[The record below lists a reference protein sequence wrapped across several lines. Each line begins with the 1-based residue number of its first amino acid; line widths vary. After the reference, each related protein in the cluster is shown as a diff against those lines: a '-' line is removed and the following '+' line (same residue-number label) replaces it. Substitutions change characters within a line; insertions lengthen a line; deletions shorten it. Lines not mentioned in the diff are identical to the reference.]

1 MQISLETTVGRTT
14 SIFFLAVFFAASSH
28 AADAPLQQLE
38 SGLNDLVY
46 RLSRSVVSVEATRAI
61 SNPLQGSSNQMVQT
75 GFSTGLICDSAGHI
89 LVSSNAVIGYD
100 RIQVT
105 GEERSVPAEV
115 VAVDYRNDL
124 AILRPNLPVGA
135 PVTFSD
141 PTGCAGQMVL
151 SLANAYGLRA
161 FPSIGFCAGSR
172 PDGLLQFSVPVSS
185 SSVGGGIFDLSGR
198 LVGVIVGD
206 VGDPGPAATALQ
218 SYKIPTIMNYLLTHG
233 SRQAGFIGVASRA
246 IAIDPPMEITNH
258 SLTMPAEFR
267 VPAVLD
273 RAVMIVVVLPGSP
286 ASRAGVMPG
295 DLVLGLN
302 GRTVRNSTDLAAVVT
317 QLEPGT
323 IVPLQLARHG
333 AVYTTQ
339 VTIGQRPIN
348 QAVGRA
354 PRSAPRDRTTD
365 SLFQVLAR
373 LKEEMS
379 RLERRLQLID

>member
-1 MQISLETTVGRTT
+1 MCNSLETTVGRTI
-14 SIFFLAVFFAASSH
+14 SIFFLTVFFAASGR

-38 SGLNDLVY
+38 SGLNDLIY

-61 SNPLQGSSNQMVQT
+61 SNPLAGSSNQMVQT
-75 GFSTGLICDSAGHI
+75 SFSTGLICDSAGHI
-89 LVSSNAVIGYD
+89 LASSNAVIGYD
-100 RIQVT
+100 RIQVN

-124 AILRPNLPVGA
+124 AILRPNVPVGA

-185 SSVGGGIFDLSGR
+185 SSAGGGIFDLSGR

-218 SYKIPTIMNYLLTHG
+218 SYKIPAIVDYLLIHG

-246 IAIDPPMEITNH
+246 IAIDPPMEITSH
-258 SLTMPAEFR
+258 SLTMP
-267 VPAVLD
+267 VDVHIPTVLD
-273 RAVMIVVVLPGSP
+273 RAVMIVLVLSGSP

-302 GRTVRNSTDLAAVVT
+302 GRAVHNSTDLAAVVT

-333 AVYTTQ
+333 ALYTTQ
-339 VTIGQRPIN
+339 VTIGQRPTN
-348 QAVGRA
+348 QAVDRA

-365 SLFQVLAR
+365 SLFQALAR

-379 RLERRLQLID
+379 RVERRLQSID

>member
-1 MQISLETTVGRTT
+1 MCNSLETTVGRMI
-14 SIFFLAVFFAASSH
+14 SIFFLAVFFAATSQ

-61 SNPLQGSSNQMVQT
+61 SIPTQGSSSQMIQT
-75 GFSTGLICDSAGHI
+75 SFSTGLICDSAGHI
-89 LVSSNAVIGYD
+89 LVSSNTVIGCD
-100 RIQVT
+100 RILVT

-124 AILRPNLPVGA
+124 AILRPNMPVGA

-172 PDGLLQFSVPVSS
+172 PDGLLQFSIPVSS

-206 VGDPGPAATALQ
+206 VGEPGPAATALQ
-218 SYKIPTIMNYLLTHG
+218 SYKIPAIVNYLLAYG

-246 IAIDPPMEITNH
+246 IAIDPPMELTSH
-258 SLTMPAEFR
+258 SLTVPAEFR
-267 VPAVLD
+267 VPALLD

-295 DLVLGLN
+295 DLVLELN
-302 GRTVRNSTDLAAVVT
+302 GRSVSTSTDLAAVVT

-333 AVYTTQ
+333 AVYSTQ
-339 VTIGQRPIN
+339 VTIGRRPTN
-348 QAVGRA
+348 PAVDLA
-354 PRSAPRDRTTD
+354 PRSAPRNRTTD
-365 SLFQVLAR
+365 SLFQALAR
-373 LKEEMS
+373 LKDEMS
-379 RLERRLQLID
+379 RVERRLQLID